1 MGPGKRKKRDKDK
14 NAAPEIRCPRS
25 VADVEENIHSE
36 CSCPDGENS
45 FEPFRDE
52 KDSNNGSDPII
63 VWGYEGNTMVNFFP
77 TDEQWQKTKS
87 LIFDIHV
94 KNINDNGRKRK
105 MKITAEPGK
114 IANMRGDGNCLF
126 RAFSFIVFG
135 VQTFHKCV
143 REKLVS
149 FMEDNKVLFTKV
161 ENTPM
166 EQYLS
171 ISKMKELGT
180 WGTEMEILAF
190 SSLCNTTVYVFC
202 NCGGQGWRWL
212 PYKPLAGNSTNN
224 PCVYLVNKYGHFE
237 PVLDVQEEIYTRTP
251 YLKIGDYLNRRY
263 HHFLSQEMLDSSL
276 VNAASDE
283 QKLRDFEDINPPHV
297 YTKKFT
303 DRYCTP
309 CRFNVDPNIF
319 NLLCDWS
326 DFEMYL

>member
-1 MGPGKRKKRDKDK
+1 MGPGKRKKKRDKDK

-25 VADVEENIHSE
+25 EADVEENIHSE
-36 CSCPDGENS
+36 CSSPDGENS
-45 FEPFRDE
+45 FEPFRGE

-63 VWGYEGNTMVNFFP
+63 VGGYEGNTMVNFSP

-114 IANMRGDGNCLF
+114 IAKMRGDGNCLF

-149 FMEDNKVLFTKV
+149 FMEGNKFLFTKV

-180 WGTEMEILAF
+180 WSTEMEILAF
-190 SSLCNTTVYVFC
+190 SSLCNTTVYVFL
-202 NCGGQGWRWL
+202 QLWR
-212 PYKPLAGNSTNN
+212 SR
-224 PCVYLVNKYGHFE
+224 V
-237 PVLDVQEEIYTRTP
+237 
-251 YLKIGDYLNRRY
+251 
-263 HHFLSQEMLDSSL
+263 EMVTL
-276 VNAASDE
+276 
-283 QKLRDFEDINPPHV
+283 
-297 YTKKFT
+297 
-303 DRYCTP
+303 
-309 CRFNVDPNIF
+309 
-319 NLLCDWS
+319 
-326 DFEMYL
+326 

>member
-1 MGPGKRKKRDKDK
+1 MRGTPWL
-14 NAAPEIRCPRS
+14 I
-25 VADVEENIHSE
+25 
-36 CSCPDGENS
+36 
-45 FEPFRDE
+45 
-52 KDSNNGSDPII
+52 
-63 VWGYEGNTMVNFFP
+63 FFP

-180 WGTEMEILAF
+180 WGQKWRFRHFPHCATQLYMFFAIVAVKGGDGYIISLLQETAQTILA
-190 SSLCNTTVYVFC
+190 CI
-202 NCGGQGWRWL
+202 WW
-212 PYKPLAGNSTNN
+212 TNMA
-224 PCVYLVNKYGHFE
+224 
-237 PVLDVQEEIYTRTP
+237 I
-251 YLKIGDYLNRRY
+251 
-263 HHFLSQEMLDSSL
+263 LS
-276 VNAASDE
+276 
-283 QKLRDFEDINPPHV
+283 
-297 YTKKFT
+297 
-303 DRYCTP
+303 
-309 CRFNVDPNIF
+309 
-319 NLLCDWS
+319 
-326 DFEMYL
+326 